1 MRQASVNLKTTLIH
15 GNNFFSSDIKI
26 RNAIK
31 TLHLNHK
38 ITKSLGNLMSKLKAH
53 TNIVIF
59 CNTIMQLIDIVQH
72 CRAHYRSCQI
82 FSFRNV

>member
-1 MRQASVNLKTTLIH
+1 MRQASVNLKKTLIH

-38 ITKSLGNLMSKLKAH
+38 MCKCYSL
-53 TNIVIF
+53 
-59 CNTIMQLIDIVQH
+59 
-72 CRAHYRSCQI
+72 
-82 FSFRNV
+82 